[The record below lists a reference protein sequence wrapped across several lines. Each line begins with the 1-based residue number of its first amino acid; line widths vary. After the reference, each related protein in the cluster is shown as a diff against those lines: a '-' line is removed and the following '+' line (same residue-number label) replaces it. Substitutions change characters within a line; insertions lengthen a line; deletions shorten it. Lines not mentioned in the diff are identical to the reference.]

1 MKLTKTVYRKRG
13 KMIIKVKKLRENANM
28 TQEEMAEQ
36 LGLSSANAYSLKER
50 EERRFSL
57 EKARVIAKFFRLL
70 Y

>member
-1 MKLTKTVYRKRG
+1 
-13 KMIIKVKKLRENANM
+13 MIIKVKKLRENANM